1 MGSVIQFQEALGSLI
16 DITPEPKKRNRINHD
31 LKLSYDIH
39 NSSVSSAWF
48 DCSSL
53 ISKSFDFL
61 VAKDSVSV
69 NTETKDYLNPYEKY
83 VDVKDLLSLKEISY
97 LINEDDSLQLN
108 LSLLK
113 NLEFKKTQ
121 K

>member
-1 MGSVIQFQEALGSLI
+1 
-16 DITPEPKKRNRINHD
+16 
-31 LKLSYDIH
+31 
-39 NSSVSSAWF
+39 
-48 DCSSL
+48 
-53 ISKSFDFL
+53 
-61 VAKDSVSV
+61 V